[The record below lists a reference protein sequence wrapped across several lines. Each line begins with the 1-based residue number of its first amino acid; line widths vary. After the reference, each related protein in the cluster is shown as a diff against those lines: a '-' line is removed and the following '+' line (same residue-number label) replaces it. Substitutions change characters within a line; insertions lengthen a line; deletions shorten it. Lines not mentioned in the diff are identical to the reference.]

1 MYVKLTNGTPGRYTL
16 RQLRKDNPN
25 TSFPAEMPDSLLAD
39 WGVYPYVRE
48 EPPTYDPATQTYDEL
63 PMVET
68 GGVYSE
74 VYVVRNKTQAELD
87 ASVALAAERDA
98 ARVQR
103 IKDEFDDQRS
113 VNKVLLKI
121 GFLQENKIRVLE
133 GKTEITLEQFRTW
146 VNNQVE

>member
-1 MYVKLTNGTPGRYTL
+1 MYIKLTDGVAERYTL
-16 RQLRKDNPN
+16 RQLHKDNPN
-25 TSFPAEMPDSLLAD
+25 TSFPKDPPNSVLAD
-39 WGVYPYVRE
+39 WGVYPYTAATI
-48 EPPTYDPATQTYDEL
+48 PTYDQTTQTYDEL
-63 PMVET
+63 PMAET

-87 ASVALAAERDA
+87 ADAVLVAERDA
-98 ARVQR
+98 ERVQR

-133 GKTEITLEQFRTW
+133 GKAEITAAQFRTW